1 MIIKIYE
8 ITSRRT
14 TPVKTSAPQLPTKR
28 PLKNQRRERV
38 SFAEV
43 MGAVPLRTHEQV
55 NRRSDSR
62 EKKCILA
69 TSIAMDEEVDAHAW
83 VNRLLR
89 RCVALV
95 LLPLCWVTS
104 WTFLSRFSHATF
116 DLEFWKT
123 AEFWYFATGSLV
135 MLGWF
140 LSGLGKTVFLYT
152 YVLGHEVTHA
162 VFVLLFRGRVMDFY
176 VGLDGG
182 YITTNKTNMMIALS
196 PYFVPFWSIV
206 GALLYALT
214 GCFSEIPSEWHRVLY
229 AVMGFTWTFHMVWTL
244 WMIPRDQPDLKENG
258 TFLSLVVIY
267 LANLLILVG
276 LLCVAAD
283 TPWDTMR
290 DFWMEWVKTA
300 TMGADYSYRWVD
312 ALITHF
318 QTQQLY

>member
-1 MIIKIYE
+1 
-8 ITSRRT
+8 
-14 TPVKTSAPQLPTKR
+14 VKTSSPKHSPKR

-38 SFAEV
+38 SFAQV
-43 MGAVPLRTHEQV
+43 MGSVPQRTHDQV

-62 EKKCILA
+62 DKKCVL
-69 TSIAMDEEVDAHAW
+69 TMSDGVDEELDSMAW
-83 VNRLLR
+83 MNRLFR
-89 RCVALV
+89 WCMALL

-104 WTFLSRFSHATF
+104 WTFLLRFSHATL

-135 MLGWF
+135 MGGWF
-140 LSGLGKTVFLYT
+140 FSGLGKTFFLYA

-182 YITTNKTNMMIALS
+182 YITTNKTNLMIALS

-206 GALLYALT
+206 GAALYALT
-214 GCFSEIPSEWHRVLY
+214 GCFSEIPSQWHRVLY

-258 TFLSLVVIY
+258 TFLSLVIIY
-267 LANLLILVG
+267 LANLFVLVG
-276 LLCVAAD
+276 LLCIAAD
-283 TPWDTMR
+283 APWETMR
-290 DFWMEWVKTA
+290 DFWLEWVKTA
-300 TMGADYSYRWVD
+300 ATGADFTYRWVN
-312 ALITHF
+312 AVITTF
-318 QTQQLY
+318 QSQGVY